1 MYLREI
7 GTIKLLKPEEEV
19 SLAKRV
25 DEGCEVAKNNWL
37 VQTFDWLYPSLKN
50 ILDKG
55 CYFWISFKKGI
66 LD

>member
-25 DEGCEVAKNNWL
+25 DEGVKLQKNN
-37 VQTFDWLYPSLKN
+37 
-50 ILDKG
+50 
-55 CYFWISFKKGI
+55 C
-66 LD
+66 